1 MSRSTRRSILGRV
14 FGGAAVLVC
23 ACACFESSSHA
34 QAIKVSPQPSEAGS
48 FRTGRVSISIPAPAP
63 ELLEM
68 GPDLRVLMEPL
79 AAAKLRLIAA
89 FILSDNLAQ
98 LPGSTTPLT
107 KYALVEVPRAAE
119 FMDVDEATFKTVVDG
134 MNQQFSSGNLQ
145 STMQTEIDRHFA
157 DLGAGK
163 LTVDKPT
170 QLGTMFSKPNVSGFA
185 MLMPMAVKD
194 KSVTLVAAT
203 LVVRVRN
210 RLLFAYLYTQYKDK
224 ASVDWV
230 TQTSESWADAI
241 LKSNEP

>member
-1 MSRSTRRSILGRV
+1 MSRSTRGFILGRV
-14 FGGAAVLVC
+14 FGAAAILLCSC
-23 ACACFESSSHA
+23 ACLESSSRA
-34 QAIKVSPQPSEAGS
+34 QAIKVSPPPSQTGVFRAGRIS
-48 FRTGRVSISIPAPAP
+48 LSIPSPAP

-79 AAAKLRLIAA
+79 APAKLRLIAA

-119 FMDVDEATFKTVVDG
+119 FVNVDEATFKTVVDG
-134 MNQQFSSGNLQ
+134 MSQQFSSGTLQ

-157 DLGAGK
+157 DLGGGK

-170 QLGTMFSKPNVSGFA
+170 QLGTMFSKPNASGFA
-185 MLMPMAVKD
+185 MLMPMAVSD
-194 KSVTLVAAT
+194 KTVTLVAAT
-203 LVVRVRN
+203 LAVRVRN
-210 RLLFAYLYTQYKDK
+210 RILFAYLYTQYKDK
-224 ASVDWV
+224 ASVDWI
-230 TQTSESWADAI
+230 TKTSESWVDSI